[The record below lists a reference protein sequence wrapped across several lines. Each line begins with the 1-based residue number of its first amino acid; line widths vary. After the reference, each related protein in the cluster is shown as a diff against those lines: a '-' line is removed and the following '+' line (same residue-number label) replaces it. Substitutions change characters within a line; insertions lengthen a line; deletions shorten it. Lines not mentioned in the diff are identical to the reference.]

1 MSPSSNTGNVES
13 ENIDANIDSN
23 TAMISSTNSSVST
36 TQHLLQIMIVV
47 ELKFY
52 YLRAYFSTRKENNGL
67 MLSCYIMADI
77 CIMHTQTKIIQHL
90 FK

>member
-1 MSPSSNTGNVES
+1 MSPSSNAGNVES

-47 ELKFY
+47 EQKFY
-52 YLRAYFSTRKENNGL
+52 YLRAYFSTRKKL
-67 MLSCYIMADI
+67 MA
-77 CIMHTQTKIIQHL
+77 
-90 FK
+90 

>member
-1 MSPSSNTGNVES
+1 MSPSSNAGNVES

-52 YLRAYFSTRKENNGL
+52 YLRAYFSTRKKINGL
-67 MLSCYIMADI
+67 MLSCYIMADV
-77 CIMHTQTKIIQHL
+77 CIMHTQAKIIQHL